1 MLFHTAFV
9 VQAHTDDHAVSAT
22 AETANE
28 AFAKA
33 VEWQLV
39 HKYTAIV
46 IRDGIIGFTITQ
58 FASVMA
64 LKAIANT
71 VETGIELKSE
81 RWAFMPLT
89 RGEIIGYDAR
99 RMSYK
104 FTMMDGVKKIVDC
117 EISATALGD
126 LVGSRW
132 GTVQP
137 PDRDAQFLKFR
148 DLIEELASHLFEPNG
163 ARPVRVFAK
172 HLPSD
177 NRSRGG

>member
-1 MLFHTAFV
+1 MNFHA
-9 VQAHTDDHAVSAT
+9 
-22 AETANE
+22 
-28 AFAKA
+28 
-33 VEWQLV
+33 
-39 HKYTAIV
+39 
-46 IRDGIIGFTITQ
+46 
-58 FASVMA
+58 
-64 LKAIANT
+64 
-71 VETGIELKSE
+71 
-81 RWAFMPLT
+81 LT

-99 RMSYK
+99 RMSHK

-172 HLPSD
+172 HLSSD
-177 NRSRGG
+177 KGFRSPRG